1 MLRIRLHA
9 SPPARRRCIGQR
21 TAPSASAPA
30 GEPADEGCPPRGC
43 AGPRPSLTP
52 TQTPAQARAARHG
65 SVAGCVLSVVARC
78 VSGRQQSPK
87 PTQTHAP
94 GCNAVGRLNEFLRDS
109 AWMGAD
115 RVGSRAAAVGGSRM
129 HARAQQNVAAYD
141 RITSPRSSTST
152 AARSGDAATCCG
164 SVRHVATCCNTL
176 QRIPSLRSSIGT
188 AELSSRRSDAGAR
201 WWQSGQRRTCTVIVT
216 PAPASRAR
224 ACATASSAA
233 KEPFP
238 VSARRTTESPVRKP
252 ASLAAA
258 ASSDAELRA
267 RVA

>member
-1 MLRIRLHA
+1 MDPSPVVCRMMHVASRVGSKARSRPRLMRRD
-9 SPPARRRCIGQR
+9 ARRRTASTSSCAIQHGWER
-21 TAPSASAPA
+21 T
-30 GEPADEGCPPRGC
+30 GC
-43 AGPRPSLTP
+43 
-52 TQTPAQARAARHG
+52 
-65 SVAGCVLSVVARC
+65 
-78 VSGRQQSPK
+78 
-87 PTQTHAP
+87 
-94 GCNAVGRLNEFLRDS
+94 
-109 AWMGAD
+109 
-115 RVGSRAAAVGGSRM
+115 AAAVGGSRM
-129 HARAQQNVAAYD
+129 HARAQRNVAAYD

-252 ASLAAA
+252 ASFAAA